1 MQSGRLGRFGGQR
14 LALSSLPELLANEV
28 LALGHHLAVFLAL
41 AVASQF
47 ACQTSLGELVLSALA
62 DLLDS
67 LHSLDGSVDEVAVV
81 LDGSVSLLGK
91 LRQDK
96 RRVDNH
102 FLAASGTV
110 SLGPLEL
117 ARLALHLK
125 VLMAFRTAESKLTGV
140 VPVTVRFVLNP
151 CFFISKDNLSRSDV
165 PDECNTLAR
174 VGRP

>member
-1 MQSGRLGRFGGQR
+1 MQSGHLGRLGGQR
-14 LALSSLPELLANEV
+14 LTLFSLPELLANEV

-41 AVASQF
+41 AVPSQLS
-47 ACQTSLGELVLSALA
+47 CQAALGELLLSALA

-81 LDGSVSLLGK
+81 LDRGVSLLGE
-91 LRQDK
+91 LRQDE

-117 ARLALHLK
+117 ARLALHLEI
-125 VLMAFRTAESKLTGV
+125 LMAFRAAESKLTRV
-140 VPVTVRFVLNP
+140 VPVIVRLVLNF
-151 CFFISKDNLSRSDV
+151 FFISV
-165 PDECNTLAR
+165 PFSTEATYRTNVIPLL
-174 VGRP
+174 G

>member
-1 MQSGRLGRFGGQR
+1 MQPGHLGRLGGQR
-14 LALSSLPELLANEV
+14 LALFSLPELLANEV

-41 AVASQF
+41 AVASQL
-47 ACQTSLGELVLSALA
+47 ACQTALGELVLSALA

-81 LDGSVSLLGK
+81 LDGGVSLLGE
-91 LRQDK
+91 LRQDE

-102 FLAASGTV
+102 FLATSGTV

-117 ARLALHLK
+117 ARLALHLE
-125 VLMAFRTAESKLTGV
+125 VLMAFRAAESKLTGV

-151 CFFISKDNLSRSDV
+151 CFLLEFDSQRKRR
-165 PDECNTLAR
+165 T
-174 VGRP
+174 GQM